1 MEPEQINRIA
11 ETVKSDLNLS
21 EEKLDTIKRYIKR
34 ASNRAL
40 VFCNRSDL
48 PEPAEDVVAQIVEDM
63 LRYDQI
69 SPTENDVSSITRGN
83 TSISYRDKSSAYKET
98 VSFVKNYESQLIP
111 FKRMKLAK
119 DLSHDRS

>member
-1 MEPEQINRIA
+1 MEPDQINRIA

-40 VFCNRSDL
+40 VFCNRFDL

-111 FKRMKLAK
+111 FKRMKLPE

>member
-21 EEKLDTIKRYIKR
+21 VEKLDTIKRYIKR

-111 FKRMKLAK
+111 FKRMKLPE
-119 DLSHDRS
+119 DLGHDRS